1 MMNARTSQL
10 PDGTSI
16 PHALIARREGR
27 AVPATGVGRN
37 ACLSL
42 DSAGLADTVCF
53 QPAIPINQQQWS
65 TGLTSKYS
73 VSRVTFGIADGHKD
87 GNAS

>member
-10 PDGTSI
+10 PDGTSV

-27 AVPATGVGRN
+27 AGPATGASRN
-37 ACLSL
+37 ASLSL
-42 DSAGLADTVCF
+42 ASAGLAETVSV
-53 QPAIPINQQQWS
+53 QRAIPINQQQWS
-65 TGLTSKYS
+65 TGLNSKYS
-73 VSRVTFGIADGHKD
+73 VSRVTFGIAGGHKD